1 MTVKIV
7 IRRKVP
13 KNKEKELLPLIKE
26 LRIAT
31 TRQAGY
37 ISGETLQR
45 IDKPGETV
53 VVSIWARAED
63 WNRWI
68 TSPERSVLQTKID
81 TLLGKETEY
90 EIYSHSN

>member
-7 IRRKVP
+7 IKRMVT
-13 KNKEKELLPLIKE
+13 KNKESSLLPLIKA

-31 TRQAGY
+31 TKQNGY

-53 VVSIWARAED
+53 VVSTWESAAD

-68 TSPERSVLQTKID
+68 ENPERIQLQKKID
-81 TLLGKETEY
+81 ALLGKETEY
-90 EIYSHSN
+90 QMYTHA

>member
-7 IRRKVP
+7 IKRKVP
-13 KNKEKELLPLIKE
+13 KNKETSLLPLIKT

-31 TRQAGY
+31 TKQDGY

-53 VVSIWARAED
+53 VVSTWESAED
-63 WNRWI
+63 WNRWVVN
-68 TSPERSVLQTKID
+68 PERIQLQEQID
-81 TLLGKETEY
+81 ALLGQETEY
-90 EIYSHSN
+90 QMYTHA

>member
-7 IRRKVP
+7 IRRIVP
-13 KNKEKELLPLIKE
+13 KNKESSLLPLIKA

-31 TRQAGY
+31 TKQDGY

-53 VVSIWARAED
+53 VVSTWASAED
-63 WNRWI
+63 WNRWVRN
-68 TSPERSVLQTKID
+68 PERIQLQEKID
-81 TLLGKETEY
+81 ALLGKETEY
-90 EIYSHSN
+90 KIYSHS

>member
-7 IRRKVP
+7 IKRMVP
-13 KNKEKELLPLIKE
+13 KNKESSLLPLIKA

-31 TRQAGY
+31 TKQNGY

-53 VVSIWARAED
+53 VVSTWESAAD

-68 TSPERSVLQTKID
+68 ENPERIQLQKKID
-81 TLLGKETEY
+81 ALLGKETEY
-90 EIYSHSN
+90 QMYTHA

>member
-7 IRRKVP
+7 IKRIVP
-13 KNKEKELLPLIKE
+13 KNKESSLLPLIKA

-31 TRQAGY
+31 TKQNGY

-53 VVSIWARAED
+53 VVSTWESAED

-68 TSPERSVLQTKID
+68 RNPERIQLQEKID
-81 TLLGKETEY
+81 ALLGKETEY
-90 EIYSHSN
+90 KIYSHS

>member
-7 IRRKVP
+7 IKRLVP
-13 KNKEKELLPLIKE
+13 KDKESSLLPLIKA

-31 TRQAGY
+31 TKQDGY

-53 VVSIWARAED
+53 VVSTWESAED
-63 WNRWI
+63 WSRWVRN
-68 TSPERSVLQTKID
+68 PERIQLQEKID
-81 TLLGKETEY
+81 VLLGKETEY
-90 EIYSHSN
+90 RIYDHV

>member
-7 IRRKVP
+7 IKRLVP
-13 KNKEKELLPLIKE
+13 KSKESSLLPLIKA

-31 TRQAGY
+31 TKQDGY

-53 VVSIWARAED
+53 VVSTWESAED
-63 WNRWI
+63 WNRWVRN
-68 TSPERSVLQTKID
+68 PERIQLQEKID
-81 TLLGKETEY
+81 VLLGEETEY
-90 EIYSHSN
+90 RMYGHV

>member
-7 IRRKVP
+7 IKRMVP
-13 KNKEKELLPLIKE
+13 KNKESSLLPLIKA

-31 TRQAGY
+31 TKQNGY

-53 VVSIWARAED
+53 VVSTWETAED

-68 TSPERSVLQTKID
+68 EDPERIQLQKKID
-81 TLLGKETEY
+81 ALLGRETEY
-90 EIYSHSN
+90 QMFTHS

>member
-7 IRRKVP
+7 IKRKVP
-13 KNKEKELLPLIKE
+13 KNKESSLLPLIKA

-31 TRQAGY
+31 TKQNGY

-53 VVSIWARAED
+53 VISTWESEED
-63 WNRWI
+63 WSRWVKD
-68 TSPERSVLQTKID
+68 PERIQLQEKID
-81 TLLGKETEY
+81 VLLGKETEY
-90 EIYSHSN
+90 KMYSHS

>member
-13 KNKEKELLPLIKE
+13 KDKEKELLPLIKQ

-31 TRQAGY
+31 TRQEGY

-53 VVSIWARAED
+53 VVSTWEKAED
-63 WNRWI
+63 WNQWV
-68 TSPERSVLQTKID
+68 TSRERSELQTKID
-81 TLLGKETEY
+81 ALLGKETKY

>member
-7 IRRKVP
+7 IKRKVP
-13 KNKEKELLPLIKE
+13 KNKETSLLPLIKA

-31 TRQAGY
+31 TQQDGY
-37 ISGETLQR
+37 ISGETMQR

-53 VVSIWARAED
+53 VVSTWESVED
-63 WNRWI
+63 WQRWVKD
-68 TSPERSVLQTKID
+68 PERIQLQERID

-90 EIYSHSN
+90 KIYTHS

>member
-7 IRRKVP
+7 IKRRVP
-13 KNKEKELLPLIKE
+13 QSKEKALLPLIKA

-31 TRQAGY
+31 TRQSGY

-53 VVSIWARAED
+53 VVSTWESAED
-63 WNRWI
+63 WNRWLEN
-68 TSPERSVLQTKID
+68 PERRALQEKID
-81 TLLGKETEY
+81 DLLGKETEY
-90 EIYSHSN
+90 RMYHHA